1 MAASASQLAHVVD
14 QIKGLPPHQLH
25 YILGKLP
32 PDEKVV
38 ILGLL
43 EELEVRKKRQL
54 AQDNFM
60 EFVHEVWPAFIEGNH
75 HIRIARLFE
84 RIASGELKRLIIN
97 LPPRHT
103 KSEFASY
110 LFPAW
115 FLGKFPHKKII
126 QASHTAELA
135 VSFGRKVRNLV
146 DSEIYHNIFPSVEL
160 QTDSKAAGRWNTNFA
175 GDYNAIG
182 VGGAMAGK
190 GADLC
195 VDSTTNIITKAG
207 RREAQDVS
215 VGDYVLTEHGF
226 KKVTH
231 KVRTVHKDTYCIN
244 RVLKVSHNHPIYV
257 FNKGFVRAE
266 ELNIG
271 DILYTMSIWDKL
283 VSSIMIGVHNAQ
295 SILEEQSKIFCLHKS
310 VQHMGHDAAAVYKP
324 QCSELYELW
333 RSWYRSLRTVGP
345 LSEFYRRYGG
355 TSIERAHT
363 GSGKQR
369 GTLRTWEL
377 SVGHRGR
384 TTEQAEEQRF
394 YNRPRGDVNSSPMV
408 QENRTDYRHN
418 TTSNISHEDGSGGG
432 VQSKTNELGPTGRY
446 QESLGWLRNR
456 LVQVL
461 GRCQEGA
468 WEFGQHMELFVRTV
482 EECLG
487 FLVGVR
493 RVRSV
498 DITESTYGEFYNFT
512 VDDTH
517 TFIADTYLTH
527 NCILDDPI
535 SEQDAMAG
543 MHNPAVHD
551 KIYEWYTSGPRQRL
565 QPGAAILIVQ
575 CVEENQRVL
584 LSNGVW
590 KPIRDIQIGEE
601 VATYRDNRPTPQR
614 VINIINQGEDDLL
627 EIVSGSCT
635 VKVNARHPFLVVEGG
650 LDISPKTQE
659 DVVKSR
665 SWGLVWKTAGE
676 LEPRDMVVTIKSLG
690 NSIVNGHRPAR
701 MGSPRQFTQDEYWLF
716 GYLFG
721 DGWLINSGKR
731 GIVGFCIAASNH
743 LDVDQYVI
751 GLVKKYF
758 GIDMVLTNYGYY
770 RADNLERGRWLGK
783 KGFCSGAKV
792 KRVPEWV
799 FKLRPCDKR
808 EFLRGFFVA
817 DGWLRPAVRKVETY
831 HVGLANRELL
841 DDLRLLSRTCG
852 VRTTKIYEEIV
863 ECQPPHSPK
872 PIIAINYRAR
882 FSIKNNDLENNWRY
896 KHQSPN
902 GNGVQYFRFERV
914 ETIKPMGRGIV
925 YDLTVEGSEN
935 FIAEGFVVHNT
946 RWSQKDLTAQVLR
959 SAAMRNSNEWTVVEF
974 PAILP
979 SGKSLWP
986 EFWPIEAL
994 EATKAE
1000 LPTYQWNAQYQQNP
1014 TGDASAIIKREWWQ
1028 WWEETKPPKCDFI
1041 IQAWD
1046 TAHETKTVNDYS
1058 ACTTWGVW
1066 YNDEDKGLPNI
1077 ILLNAF
1083 RKRLEFPELKKVA
1096 FDEWKDW
1103 EPDSFLVEK
1112 KAAGAPLIQEFR
1124 AMGISVQEFSPG
1136 KGQDKIS
1143 RLNAVSDIFASKKV
1157 WVPRTRWAEEVVDEV
1172 ASFPSGEHDDLTD
1185 SMTLALSRFRQGGYM
1200 RLPSDEPDPQQYFKS
1215 NRHAAYY

>member
-1 MAASASQLAHVVD
+1 MGASTSQLASVVD

-25 YILGKLP
+25 YVLGKLP

-43 EELEVRKKRQL
+43 DELETRKKRQL
-54 AQDNFM
+54 TQDNFM

-84 RIASGELKRLIIN
+84 RIASGELKLLIIN

-146 DSEIYHNIFPSVEL
+146 DSDIYHNVFPSVEL
-160 QTDSKAAGRWNTNFA
+160 QTDSKAAGRWNTNFG

-195 VDSTTNIITKAG
+195 
-207 RREAQDVS
+207 
-215 VGDYVLTEHGF
+215 
-226 KKVTH
+226 
-231 KVRTVHKDTYCIN
+231 
-244 RVLKVSHNHPIYV
+244 
-257 FNKGFVRAE
+257 
-266 ELNIG
+266 
-271 DILYTMSIWDKL
+271 
-283 VSSIMIGVHNAQ
+283 
-295 SILEEQSKIFCLHKS
+295 
-310 VQHMGHDAAAVYKP
+310 
-324 QCSELYELW
+324 
-333 RSWYRSLRTVGP
+333 
-345 LSEFYRRYGG
+345 
-355 TSIERAHT
+355 
-363 GSGKQR
+363 
-369 GTLRTWEL
+369 
-377 SVGHRGR
+377 
-384 TTEQAEEQRF
+384 
-394 YNRPRGDVNSSPMV
+394 
-408 QENRTDYRHN
+408 
-418 TTSNISHEDGSGGG
+418 
-432 VQSKTNELGPTGRY
+432 
-446 QESLGWLRNR
+446 
-456 LVQVL
+456 
-461 GRCQEGA
+461 
-468 WEFGQHMELFVRTV
+468 
-482 EECLG
+482 
-487 FLVGVR
+487 
-493 RVRSV
+493 
-498 DITESTYGEFYNFT
+498 
-512 VDDTH
+512 
-517 TFIADTYLTH
+517 
-527 NCILDDPI
+527 ILDDPI

-543 MHNPAVHD
+543 MHNSAVHD

-575 CVEENQRVL
+575 
-584 LSNGVW
+584 
-590 KPIRDIQIGEE
+590 
-601 VATYRDNRPTPQR
+601 
-614 VINIINQGEDDLL
+614 
-627 EIVSGSCT
+627 
-635 VKVNARHPFLVVEGG
+635 
-650 LDISPKTQE
+650 
-659 DVVKSR
+659 
-665 SWGLVWKTAGE
+665 
-676 LEPRDMVVTIKSLG
+676 
-690 NSIVNGHRPAR
+690 
-701 MGSPRQFTQDEYWLF
+701 
-716 GYLFG
+716 
-721 DGWLINSGKR
+721 
-731 GIVGFCIAASNH
+731 
-743 LDVDQYVI
+743 
-751 GLVKKYF
+751 
-758 GIDMVLTNYGYY
+758 
-770 RADNLERGRWLGK
+770 
-783 KGFCSGAKV
+783 
-792 KRVPEWV
+792 
-799 FKLRPCDKR
+799 
-808 EFLRGFFVA
+808 
-817 DGWLRPAVRKVETY
+817 
-831 HVGLANRELL
+831 
-841 DDLRLLSRTCG
+841 
-852 VRTTKIYEEIV
+852 
-863 ECQPPHSPK
+863 
-872 PIIAINYRAR
+872 
-882 FSIKNNDLENNWRY
+882 
-896 KHQSPN
+896 
-902 GNGVQYFRFERV
+902 
-914 ETIKPMGRGIV
+914 
-925 YDLTVEGSEN
+925 
-935 FIAEGFVVHNT
+935 T

-959 SAAMRNSNEWTVVEF
+959 SAALRNSNEWTVVEF

-986 EFWPIEAL
+986 EFWPVEAL

-1028 WWEETKPPKCDFI
+1028 WWEGSKPPKCDFI

-1143 RLNAVSDIFASKKV
+1143 RLNAVSDIFASRKV

-1200 RLPSDEPDPQQYFKS
+1200 RLPSDEPDPIQYFKS
-1215 NRHAAYY
+1215 NRSSAYY